1 MMLESEC
8 PACKATNWTYV
19 YDGDDCTNTQGTRQA
34 CRCWKCG
41 ERFWLCGPE
50 YLEELDEEERDLAT
64 ADHEDGTPTPES
76 HSIYFEYFLNLRS
89 EKYRVT
95 WREFIYLKFSK
106 WTCNHMPM
114 LDREERQKC
123 VVSFMRDFPG
133 FEWRKDVIDAFNGWH
148 LIRPKDTKDDRE
160 LLHGLCWSKSDGPS
174 APDRHMQRLLEYMY
188 GVLT

>member
-19 YDGDDCTNTQGTRQA
+19 YDGDDYTNTQGTRQA

-41 ERFWLCGPE
+41 ERFWLRGPPDE
-50 YLEELDEEERDLAT
+50 ACDEEERDLAT
-64 ADHEDGTPTPES
+64 AEHEDGTPAPDD

-106 WTCNHMPM
+106 WTCDHMPM
-114 LDREERQKC
+114 LDREERQKTI
-123 VVSFMRDFPG
+123 VSFMRDFPG
-133 FEWRKDVIDAFNGWH
+133 FKWRKDVIDAFNGWH

-160 LLHGLCWSKSDGPS
+160 LLHGLCWSKSDGPG
-174 APDRHMQRLLEYMY
+174 APYRNMQRLLEYMY
-188 GVLT
+188 GVLI